1 MKYMKKSKRV
11 TAVTLLVL
19 FLMLTASAF
28 CSCGTSFDDTVYA
41 VVSENNL
48 SGDGFYY
55 SLYENNTAVI
65 TGWKPVDCKLV
76 IPDKVDGYT
85 VTRIGKDAF
94 RDLEAIKYV
103 SVSSGIRVIEANAF
117 AGCKELLY
125 AELGGGVVKI
135 GDSAFSECSAL
146 REVYGGEAVTDIGNS
161 AFMFCSSLA
170 KFTFGPSI
178 KSIGNDAFYY
188 CSALSEA
195 DLSSGKKS
203 GSGTVTLGN
212 GVFAYCSGLTYVN
225 LGGASSVP
233 CEAFVKCT
241 SLVRI
246 NIGDGIASIG
256 EQGFRGCENLET
268 IYIGKN
274 LTEISDAAFYDCA
287 SLANIRYAKGGSAFG
302 KIKIAEGNECF
313 SGAEV
318 TYKSAPLSD

>member
-1 MKYMKKSKRV
+1 MKHMKKSKCLI
-11 TAVTLLVL
+11 AALLL
-19 FLMLTASAF
+19 ALALMLAVF
-28 CSCGTSFDDTVYA
+28 GLCSCGSSFDDTVYA

-48 SGDGFYY
+48 SGNGFYY

-85 VTRIGKDAF
+85 VTRIGKAAF
-94 RDLEAIKYV
+94 KELDSVKYA
-103 SVSSGIRVIEANAF
+103 SVASGIRVIESEAF

-125 AELGGGVVKI
+125 IDLGSGVIKI

-146 REVYGGEAVTDIGNS
+146 REIYGGEAVTDIGNS

-170 KFTFGPSI
+170 KFTFGSSI

-188 CSALSEA
+188 CSALSEV

-203 GSGTVTLGN
+203 GSGSITLGN
-212 GVFAYCSGLTYVN
+212 GVFAYCAGLTYVN
-225 LGGASSVP
+225 LGKATSIPG
-233 CEAFVKCT
+233 EAFVKCT

-268 IYIGKN
+268 VYIGKN
-274 LTEISDAAFYDCA
+274 LTEISDAAFYDCT
-287 SLANIRYAKGGSAFG
+287 SLANIRYAKASSAFG
-302 KIKIAEGNECF
+302 KIKLAEGNECF

-318 TYKSAPLSD
+318 TYKSAPISD

>member
-1 MKYMKKSKRV
+1 MKHTKKSKRPI
-11 TAVTLLVL
+11 AVLLLALALVL
-19 FLMLTASAF
+19 TAF
-28 CSCGTSFDDTVYA
+28 GICSCGSSFDDTVYA

-125 AELGGGVVKI
+125 AELGGGVIKI
-135 GDSAFSECSAL
+135 GDGAFSECSAL
-146 REVYGGEAVTDIGNS
+146 REIYGGEAVTDIGNS

-178 KSIGNDAFYY
+178 KSIGNNAFYY
-188 CSALSEA
+188 CSALSEV

-203 GSGTVTLGN
+203 GSDSIILGN
-212 GVFAYCSGLTYVN
+212 GVFAYCAGLTYVN
-225 LGGASSVP
+225 LGKASSVP
-233 CEAFVKCT
+233 GEGFVKCT

-246 NIGDGIASIG
+246 NLGDGIASVG

-268 IYIGKN
+268 VYIGKN
-274 LTEISDAAFYDCA
+274 LTEIGDAAFYDCA
-287 SLANIRYAKGGSAFG
+287 SLSNIRYAKGSSAFG
-302 KIKIAEGNECF
+302 KIKLAEGNECF

-318 TYKSAPLSD
+318 TYKSAPISD